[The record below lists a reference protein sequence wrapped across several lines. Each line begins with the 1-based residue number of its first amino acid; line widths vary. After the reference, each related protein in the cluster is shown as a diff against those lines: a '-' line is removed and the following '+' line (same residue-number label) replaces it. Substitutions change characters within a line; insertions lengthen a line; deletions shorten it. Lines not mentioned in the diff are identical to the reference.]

1 MPQAAD
7 PDHHADALRVEEISR
22 IRGMHHDRC
31 KSMFR
36 SLSPGTVTA
45 CCDWPPGTPIPSP
58 SAVPQPVHGRASTVS
73 SAATNSALRLGRIA
87 EHVRGRAPGPEL
99 NLLIHAVSLDG
110 TRKEVVRGLRRFDDT
125 MTEDQLA
132 DVPTLLNG
140 SPTRIAEE
148 LHRLR
153 AESGISYITVP
164 EPAMD
169 TFAEVLSQLR

>member
-1 MPQAAD
+1 M
-7 PDHHADALRVEEISR
+7 
-22 IRGMHHDRC
+22 
-31 KSMFR
+31 
-36 SLSPGTVTA
+36 
-45 CCDWPPGTPIPSP
+45 
-58 SAVPQPVHGRASTVS
+58 
-73 SAATNSALRLGRIA
+73 
-87 EHVRGRAPGPEL
+87 
-99 NLLIHAVSLDG
+99 IHAVSLDG

-132 DVPTLLNG
+132 DVPTLLIG